1 LSYRVVVVAR
11 NAAAHLKRTLDSLLN
26 QTLKP
31 EGMVIV
37 DDGSTDSTPGI
48 LRGYEQEHHATVK
61 VITRPDNGYDIRRVP
76 SNINL
81 AWKSMSASGLA
92 SDFFMISGDDCF
104 YPPHYAASLLAKM
117 RTDPRTVVASG
128 RPSTSTPLSREHS
141 PSGSGR
147 MINEQFWLDV
157 GGKYP
162 LIAGWESW
170 LLYMAFLNGL
180 KGSLFGD
187 LVFEHFQPRG
197 AKHQF
202 IYWGAAMRTLGY
214 HPLYAMGRI
223 AKNALTTTV
232 GPKGSIKMLRGYF
245 QARLGSDDEFVAP
258 FDSVLRQFVY
268 RQQAQRIVRV
278 VMSIL

>member
-1 LSYRVVVVAR
+1 MSYRVIVVAR
-11 NAAAHLKRTLDSLLN
+11 NAAPHLKRTLDSLLN
-26 QTLKP
+26 QTLKT
-31 EGMVIV
+31 EGIVVV
-37 DDGSTDSTPGI
+37 DDGSADSTPDI
-48 LRGYEQEHHATVK
+48 LRGYEREHHTMVK

-81 AWKSMSASGLA
+81 AWKSMSASGLP

-104 YPPHYAASLLAKM
+104 YPRHYAESLLAKM
-117 RTDPRTVVASG
+117 HTDPRTVVSSG

-147 MINEQFWLDV
+147 MIKEQFWRDV
-157 GGKYP
+157 GGRYP

-170 LLYMAFLNGL
+170 LLYMASLNGF
-180 KGSLFGD
+180 KASLFGD

-258 FDSVLRQFVY
+258 FDSLLRQFVY
-268 RQQAQRIVRV
+268 RQQAQRITHV
-278 VMSIL
+278 VVSIL